1 MTADPKPPL
10 TRDEVVQLCGDIP
23 DGKVAAILKSGANAE
38 ELELALAWSYGES
51 DVAGEA
57 RLPLTGR
64 AAQVYEILVGDEES
78 WEGDRQ

>member
-10 TRDEVVQLCGDIP
+10 TREDVVHMCGDIP
-23 DGKVAAILKSGANAE
+23 DGKVAAIVKSGANAE
-38 ELELALAWSYGES
+38 ELELALAWSYGED
-51 DVAGEA
+51 DVTGEA

-64 AAQVYEILVGDEES
+64 AAQLYEILVGDQEF